1 MLQISQSSG
10 YCRWKGDAKKKKKR
24 IEWKLFKKLLDP
36 YISFPVLS
44 YTVFPT
50 EDPKEVKKTACG

>member
-1 MLQISQSSG
+1 ML
-10 YCRWKGDAKKKKKR
+10 KKKKKR